1 MSRFSIGL
9 ALVSLLTVSLAAWGQ
24 SQKSEQKQAEVDIQW
39 STSGDKD
46 GLLSGLRIIRPES
59 ELMPGQPLVVEY
71 RLTNVS
77 KETKKL
83 KCYLNKGMQF
93 TSLSHGNRISG
104 YAERQREPVTIEIE
118 PGGVFIDQE
127 HLVSIDTTGLEPGK
141 YHAAL
146 GSGFYYSDSL
156 DPNVIHE
163 IPHRGSIPFTIVGES
178 TLKIIELPKS
188 DIHWGTPIAGLQVGA
203 KFVGDPNAIA
213 IGESVEADL
222 FVANV
227 TSQPIEC
234 SVALP
239 HISHGWLFS
248 VMDSNGSAID
258 LDGPFPLIHSPFPE
272 RRVIPFTLAPGEVSP
287 ITVDELSLRSRPSF
301 ATSRTTQRY
310 LTWPSGADLAGSTT
324 WPKYS
329 IYSLMTQGGAY
340 SATFHVTLIRPEL
353 LNLRLELDSGSVPFY
368 VGRQEQKPVGVYGTA
383 DLKDEDVAAFVHKTL
398 TKPYRPSLGGGSWQL
413 GAHEYTII
421 LTLESIPQQ
430 QLVADA
436 LMKKIEFSFG
446 SDDTHA
452 RKMAMEYCA
461 QNFPD
466 RLLPYLVRRLSGT
479 DFPDP
484 NLSTI
489 AQAFPSYYE
498 LTILGDLGE
507 QGKAAIPALMKHLSA
522 GDPIAREATIQSL
535 VRVGPS
541 DPEVMQ
547 SLSKCFN
554 DTNVRVQGT
563 AVYQAGRYGELAKPL
578 GPKFVELL
586 QAKSKEVQ
594 FWAAA
599 ALITSEFNPNLGFER
614 LLAGAKTGERK
625 DRRQALIALAM
636 LGARSTAVTPEL
648 RPMLNDTDPEVV
660 REVRETI
667 RRIET
672 NGRIVTHAEESV
684 KRNVDRKR
692 VALVRE
698 KLANIANTGALKG
711 RITLDG
717 TISKLPKLR
726 VPTPTSPRL
735 SKRATEVERKKY
747 EASLVEIDDESLQVG
762 GEQGLAQAF
771 VYLAKAPSNW
781 QPTQEELKPFTLTIQ
796 DYRFAPRAAIVR
808 TGQDV
813 RLNNSSV
820 GDDNFAFEP
829 MKNEGQNR
837 AVGARAEITLEHPF
851 TIPER
856 IPIQAKSQIH
866 PWKTTFLLLLDHP
879 FAAITDSHGNFSIEG
894 LPPGEHSFLIWH
906 ERTGWLEKS
915 FVVRIE
921 AGQTTS
927 TDRAFSVDR
936 FQ

>member
-287 ITVDELSLRSRPSF
+287 ITVDELPLRSRPSF

-413 GAHEYTII
+413 GAHEHTII

-446 SDDTHA
+446 SDDSHA

-498 LTILGDLGE
+498 LTVLGDLGE

-541 DPEVMQ
+541 DPEV
-547 SLSKCFN
+547 
-554 DTNVRVQGT
+554 
-563 AVYQAGRYGELAKPL
+563 
-578 GPKFVELL
+578 
-586 QAKSKEVQ
+586 
-594 FWAAA
+594 
-599 ALITSEFNPNLGFER
+599 
-614 LLAGAKTGERK
+614 
-625 DRRQALIALAM
+625 
-636 LGARSTAVTPEL
+636 
-648 RPMLNDTDPEVV
+648 V

-684 KRNVDRKR
+684 KRNADRKR

-726 VPTPTSPRL
+726 VPTPTSLRL

-747 EASLVEIDDESLQVG
+747 EASFVEIDDESFQVG

-781 QPTQEELKPFTLTIQ
+781 QPTQEELKPFTVTIQ
-796 DYRFAPRAAIVR
+796 DYRIAPRAAIVR

-866 PWKTTFLLLLDHP
+866 PWKTTFLLPLDHP

>member
-156 DPNVIHE
+156 EPNIIHE

-178 TLKIIELPKS
+178 TVKIIELPKS

-203 KFVGDPNAIA
+203 KFVGNPNAIA

-239 HISHGWLFS
+239 HISQGWLFS

-383 DLKDEDVAAFVHKTL
+383 DLKDEDVAAFVDKTL

-413 GAHEYTII
+413 GTHEYTII

-446 SDDTHA
+446 SDDSHA

-479 DFPDP
+479 DFPEP

-498 LTILGDLGE
+498 LTVLGDLGE

-541 DPEVMQ
+541 DPEV
-547 SLSKCFN
+547 
-554 DTNVRVQGT
+554 
-563 AVYQAGRYGELAKPL
+563 
-578 GPKFVELL
+578 
-586 QAKSKEVQ
+586 
-594 FWAAA
+594 
-599 ALITSEFNPNLGFER
+599 
-614 LLAGAKTGERK
+614 
-625 DRRQALIALAM
+625 
-636 LGARSTAVTPEL
+636 
-648 RPMLNDTDPEVV
+648 V

-672 NGRIVTHAEESV
+672 NVRIVTHAEEAV
-684 KRNVDRKR
+684 KRNADRKR
-692 VALVRE
+692 VALVRV

-747 EASLVEIDDESLQVG
+747 EASFVEIDDESFQVG

-781 QPTQEELKPFTLTIQ
+781 QPTQEELKPFTVTIQ
-796 DYRFAPRAAIVR
+796 DYRIAPRAAIVR

-866 PWKTTFLLLLDHP
+866 PWKTTFLLPLDHP

-894 LPPGEHSFLIWH
+894 LPPGEHTFLIWH

>member
-156 DPNVIHE
+156 EPNIIHE

-239 HISHGWLFS
+239 HISQGWLFS

-383 DLKDEDVAAFVHKTL
+383 DLKDEDVAAFVDKTL

-413 GAHEYTII
+413 GTHEYTII

-446 SDDTHA
+446 SDDSHA

-466 RLLPYLVRRLSGT
+466 RLLPYLVRRLSDT

-498 LTILGDLGE
+498 LTVLGDLGE

-541 DPEVMQ
+541 DPEV
-547 SLSKCFN
+547 
-554 DTNVRVQGT
+554 
-563 AVYQAGRYGELAKPL
+563 
-578 GPKFVELL
+578 
-586 QAKSKEVQ
+586 
-594 FWAAA
+594 
-599 ALITSEFNPNLGFER
+599 
-614 LLAGAKTGERK
+614 
-625 DRRQALIALAM
+625 
-636 LGARSTAVTPEL
+636 
-648 RPMLNDTDPEVV
+648 V

-672 NGRIVTHAEESV
+672 NGRIVTHAEEAV
-684 KRNVDRKR
+684 KRNADRKR

-747 EASLVEIDDESLQVG
+747 EASFVEIDDESFQVG

-781 QPTQEELKPFTLTIQ
+781 QPTQEELKPFTVTIQ
-796 DYRFAPRAAIVR
+796 DYRIAPRAAIVR

-851 TIPER
+851 TIQER

-866 PWKTTFLLLLDHP
+866 PWKTTFLLPLDHP

>member
-1 MSRFSIGL
+1 MSRFSIGM

-93 TSLSHGNRISG
+93 ASLSHGNRISG

-156 DPNVIHE
+156 EPNIIHE
-163 IPHRGSIPFTIVGES
+163 IPHRGSISFTIVGES
-178 TLKIIELPKS
+178 SLKIIELPKS
-188 DIHWGTPIAGLQVGA
+188 DIHWGTPIAGLQVGV

-239 HISHGWLFS
+239 YISQGWLFS
-248 VMDSNGSAID
+248 VMDSNGSAIE

-287 ITVDELSLRSRPSF
+287 ITVDELPLRSRPSF

-368 VGRQEQKPVGVYGTA
+368 VGLQEQKTVGVYGTA
-383 DLKDEDVAAFVHKTL
+383 DLKDEHVAAFVDKTL

-413 GAHEYTII
+413 GTHEYTII

-430 QLVADA
+430 QVVADA

-446 SDDTHA
+446 SDDSHA

-489 AQAFPSYYE
+489 AQAF
-498 LTILGDLGE
+498 
-507 QGKAAIPALMKHLSA
+507 
-522 GDPIAREATIQSL
+522 
-535 VRVGPS
+535 
-541 DPEVMQ
+541 
-547 SLSKCFN
+547 
-554 DTNVRVQGT
+554 
-563 AVYQAGRYGELAKPL
+563 
-578 GPKFVELL
+578 
-586 QAKSKEVQ
+586 
-594 FWAAA
+594 
-599 ALITSEFNPNLGFER
+599 
-614 LLAGAKTGERK
+614 
-625 DRRQALIALAM
+625 
-636 LGARSTAVTPEL
+636 
-648 RPMLNDTDPEVV
+648 
-660 REVRETI
+660 
-667 RRIET
+667 
-672 NGRIVTHAEESV
+672 
-684 KRNVDRKR
+684 
-692 VALVRE
+692 
-698 KLANIANTGALKG
+698 
-711 RITLDG
+711 
-717 TISKLPKLR
+717 
-726 VPTPTSPRL
+726 
-735 SKRATEVERKKY
+735 
-747 EASLVEIDDESLQVG
+747 
-762 GEQGLAQAF
+762 

-781 QPTQEELKPFTLTIQ
+781 QPTQEELKPFTVTIQ
-796 DYRFAPRAAIVR
+796 DYRIAPRAAIVR

-851 TIPER
+851 TFPER

-866 PWKTTFLLLLDHP
+866 PWKTTFLLPLDHP

>member
-1 MSRFSIGL
+1 M
-9 ALVSLLTVSLAAWGQ
+9 
-24 SQKSEQKQAEVDIQW
+24 
-39 STSGDKD
+39 
-46 GLLSGLRIIRPES
+46 
-59 ELMPGQPLVVEY
+59 
-71 RLTNVS
+71 
-77 KETKKL
+77 
-83 KCYLNKGMQF
+83 
-93 TSLSHGNRISG
+93 
-104 YAERQREPVTIEIE
+104 
-118 PGGVFIDQE
+118 
-127 HLVSIDTTGLEPGK
+127 
-141 YHAAL
+141 
-146 GSGFYYSDSL
+146 
-156 DPNVIHE
+156 
-163 IPHRGSIPFTIVGES
+163 
-178 TLKIIELPKS
+178 TL
-188 DIHWGTPIAGLQVGA
+188 
-203 KFVGDPNAIA
+203 
-213 IGESVEADL
+213 
-222 FVANV
+222 
-227 TSQPIEC
+227 
-234 SVALP
+234 
-239 HISHGWLFS
+239 
-248 VMDSNGSAID
+248 
-258 LDGPFPLIHSPFPE
+258 
-272 RRVIPFTLAPGEVSP
+272 
-287 ITVDELSLRSRPSF
+287 
-301 ATSRTTQRY
+301 
-310 LTWPSGADLAGSTT
+310 
-324 WPKYS
+324 
-329 IYSLMTQGGAY
+329 GGAY

-368 VGRQEQKPVGVYGTA
+368 VGRQEQKPVGVYGTV
-383 DLKDEDVAAFVHKTL
+383 DLKDEHVAAFVDKTL

-413 GAHEYTII
+413 GTHEYTII

-430 QLVADA
+430 QLVADT

-498 LTILGDLGE
+498 LTVLGDLGE

-541 DPEVMQ
+541 D
-547 SLSKCFN
+547 L
-554 DTNVRVQGT
+554 
-563 AVYQAGRYGELAKPL
+563 
-578 GPKFVELL
+578 
-586 QAKSKEVQ
+586 
-594 FWAAA
+594 
-599 ALITSEFNPNLGFER
+599 
-614 LLAGAKTGERK
+614 
-625 DRRQALIALAM
+625 
-636 LGARSTAVTPEL
+636 
-648 RPMLNDTDPEVV
+648 EVV

-684 KRNVDRKR
+684 KRNADRKR

-747 EASLVEIDDESLQVG
+747 EASFVEIDDESLQVG

-781 QPTQEELKPFTLTIQ
+781 QPTQEELKPFTVTIQ
-796 DYRFAPRAAIVR
+796 DYRIAPRAAIIR

-837 AVGARAEITLEHPF
+837 AVGARVEITLEHPF

-866 PWKTTFLLLLDHP
+866 PWKTTFLLPLDHP

-927 TDRAFSVDR
+927 IDRAFSVDR

>member
-1 MSRFSIGL
+1 LATLSATGSNSSAFGYRIRCLIGAEETTRVGFTRRSLSIGL

-24 SQKSEQKQAEVDIQW
+24 SQKSEQKQAEMDIQW

-46 GLLSGLRIIRPES
+46 GLLSGLRLILPES

-83 KCYLNKGMQF
+83 KCYLNKGLQF
-93 TSLSHGNRISG
+93 ASLSHGNRISG
-104 YAERQREPVTIEIE
+104 YAERQREPVTIEID

-248 VMDSNGSAID
+248 VMDSNGSAIE

-287 ITVDELSLRSRPSF
+287 ITVDELPLRSRPSF

-329 IYSLMTQGGAY
+329 IYSLMTRGGAY

-368 VGRQEQKPVGVYGTA
+368 VGRQ
-383 DLKDEDVAAFVHKTL
+383 
-398 TKPYRPSLGGGSWQL
+398 
-413 GAHEYTII
+413 
-421 LTLESIPQQ
+421 
-430 QLVADA
+430 
-436 LMKKIEFSFG
+436 
-446 SDDTHA
+446 
-452 RKMAMEYCA
+452 
-461 QNFPD
+461 
-466 RLLPYLVRRLSGT
+466 
-479 DFPDP
+479 
-484 NLSTI
+484 
-489 AQAFPSYYE
+489 
-498 LTILGDLGE
+498 
-507 QGKAAIPALMKHLSA
+507 
-522 GDPIAREATIQSL
+522 
-535 VRVGPS
+535 
-541 DPEVMQ
+541 
-547 SLSKCFN
+547 
-554 DTNVRVQGT
+554 
-563 AVYQAGRYGELAKPL
+563 
-578 GPKFVELL
+578 
-586 QAKSKEVQ
+586 
-594 FWAAA
+594 
-599 ALITSEFNPNLGFER
+599 
-614 LLAGAKTGERK
+614 
-625 DRRQALIALAM
+625 ALIALAM
-636 LGARSTAVTPEL
+636 LGARSTAVTPKL

-672 NGRIVTHAEESV
+672 NGRIVTHAEEAV
-684 KRNVDRKR
+684 KRNADRKR

-735 SKRATEVERKKY
+735 SKQATEVERKKY
-747 EASLVEIDDESLQVG
+747 EASFIEIDDESLQVG
-762 GEQGLAQAF
+762 AEQGLAQAF

-829 MKNEGQNR
+829 MKNNGQNR

-866 PWKTTFLLLLDHP
+866 PWKTTFLLPLDHP

-894 LPPGEHSFLIWH
+894 LPPGEHSFFIWQ

-936 FQ
+936 FR

>member
-287 ITVDELSLRSRPSF
+287 ITVDELPLRSRPSF

-413 GAHEYTII
+413 GAHEHTII

-484 NLSTI
+484 NLSTF

-498 LTILGDLGE
+498 LTVLGDLGE

-541 DPEVMQ
+541 DPEV
-547 SLSKCFN
+547 
-554 DTNVRVQGT
+554 
-563 AVYQAGRYGELAKPL
+563 
-578 GPKFVELL
+578 
-586 QAKSKEVQ
+586 
-594 FWAAA
+594 
-599 ALITSEFNPNLGFER
+599 
-614 LLAGAKTGERK
+614 
-625 DRRQALIALAM
+625 
-636 LGARSTAVTPEL
+636 
-648 RPMLNDTDPEVV
+648 V

-684 KRNVDRKR
+684 KRNADRKR

-726 VPTPTSPRL
+726 VPTPTSLRL

-747 EASLVEIDDESLQVG
+747 EASFVEIDDESFQVG

-781 QPTQEELKPFTLTIQ
+781 QPTQEELKPFTVTIQ
-796 DYRFAPRAAIVR
+796 DYRIAPRAAIVR

-866 PWKTTFLLLLDHP
+866 PWKTTFLLPLDHP

>member
-156 DPNVIHE
+156 EPNIIHE

-248 VMDSNGSAID
+248 VMDSNGSAIE

-383 DLKDEDVAAFVHKTL
+383 DLKDEDVAAFVDKTL

-413 GAHEYTII
+413 GTHEYTII

-446 SDDTHA
+446 SDDSHA

-498 LTILGDLGE
+498 LTVLGDLGE

-541 DPEVMQ
+541 DPEV
-547 SLSKCFN
+547 
-554 DTNVRVQGT
+554 
-563 AVYQAGRYGELAKPL
+563 
-578 GPKFVELL
+578 
-586 QAKSKEVQ
+586 
-594 FWAAA
+594 
-599 ALITSEFNPNLGFER
+599 
-614 LLAGAKTGERK
+614 
-625 DRRQALIALAM
+625 
-636 LGARSTAVTPEL
+636 
-648 RPMLNDTDPEVV
+648 V

-672 NGRIVTHAEESV
+672 NGRIVTHAEEAV
-684 KRNVDRKR
+684 KRNADRKR

-747 EASLVEIDDESLQVG
+747 EASFVEIDDESFQVG

-781 QPTQEELKPFTLTIQ
+781 QPTQEELKPFTVTIQ
-796 DYRFAPRAAIVR
+796 DYRIAPRAAIVR

-866 PWKTTFLLLLDHP
+866 PWKTTFLLPLDHP

-894 LPPGEHSFLIWH
+894 LPPGEHTFLIWH

-936 FQ
+936 FR

>member
-156 DPNVIHE
+156 EPNIIHE

-178 TLKIIELPKS
+178 TVKIIELPKS

-383 DLKDEDVAAFVHKTL
+383 DLKDEDVAAFVDKTL

-413 GAHEYTII
+413 GTHEYTII

-446 SDDTHA
+446 SDDSHA

-461 QNFPD
+461 QNFSD
-466 RLLPYLVRRLSGT
+466 RLLPYLVRRLSGI

-498 LTILGDLGE
+498 LTVLGDLGE

-541 DPEVMQ
+541 DPEV
-547 SLSKCFN
+547 
-554 DTNVRVQGT
+554 
-563 AVYQAGRYGELAKPL
+563 
-578 GPKFVELL
+578 
-586 QAKSKEVQ
+586 
-594 FWAAA
+594 
-599 ALITSEFNPNLGFER
+599 
-614 LLAGAKTGERK
+614 
-625 DRRQALIALAM
+625 
-636 LGARSTAVTPEL
+636 
-648 RPMLNDTDPEVV
+648 V

-672 NGRIVTHAEESV
+672 NVRIVTHAEEAV
-684 KRNVDRKR
+684 KRNADRKR
-692 VALVRE
+692 VALVRV

-747 EASLVEIDDESLQVG
+747 EASFVEIDDESFQVG

-781 QPTQEELKPFTLTIQ
+781 QPTQEELKPFTVTIQ
-796 DYRFAPRAAIVR
+796 DYRIAPRAAIVR

-866 PWKTTFLLLLDHP
+866 PWKTTFLLPLDHP

-894 LPPGEHSFLIWH
+894 LPPGEHTFLIWH